1 MEKISYYKKY
11 LILVFCL
18 LLLAASTIAFF
29 KLNNEKTIYSNSVSG
44 SCKFSC

>member
-1 MEKISYYKKY
+1 MKVVVMIP
-11 LILVFCL
+11 I
-18 LLLAASTIAFF
+18 